1 MSYAQGNEIL
11 ASDLNT
17 FIGSDPTAT
26 ANVLNTVWATG
37 GSAAGYG
44 QTAVPTV
51 AVGDEIYASNWAN
64 LITTTSNA
72 ALHQGSSITSVSVP
86 TVGQQ
91 IAYTSAIP
99 TNLSTIYSN
108 RLNAATQGS
117 TSANTAVFGST
128 WSNSLT
134 FTFTTTF
141 ANGDAARYFFN
152 SGGQLAF
159 TCAHPSGTG
168 FNAVVS
174 QLAANIGTVVMSAPS
189 SGTAT
194 VTGTPYT
201 GITKV
206 GSGGNAPSPYL
217 VNNGYF
223 ALTTANANVFTQTA
237 SGGSY
242 VSYLGT
248 NIKFLVKSN
257 GTQGTNG
264 DAGSVVT
271 VYCIWSEVPT
281 GVALTSGTA
290 TTLTMKPPETTY
302 VANTWGAI
310 SLSGT
315 VSGS

>member
-1 MSYAQGNEIL
+1 MSYAQGGEIQ

-17 FIGSDPTAT
+17 FIGSNPTTT
-26 ANVLNTVWATG
+26 ANTINTIWAIG

-44 QTAVPTV
+44 QTAVSTV
-51 AVGDEIYASNWAN
+51 VAGDEIYASNWGN
-64 LITTTSNA
+64 LITKTSNA

-86 TVGQQ
+86 TAGTE
-91 IAYTSAIP
+91 IAYISAIP

-108 RLNAATQGS
+108 RLNAAAQGS
-117 TSANTAVFGST
+117 TNANTQTYGST

-134 FTFTTTF
+134 FTFTATF

-152 SGGQLAF
+152 SGGQFAM
-159 TCAHPSGTG
+159 TCSHPSGAG
-168 FNAVVS
+168 IDAVVS
-174 QLAANIGTVVMSAPS
+174 QLASNIGTVVMSAPS

-194 VTGTPYT
+194 ISGTPYT

-206 GSGGNAPSPYL
+206 GGGGSTPSPYL

-237 SGGSY
+237 SGS
-242 VSYLGT
+242 SYLGT

-271 VYCIWSEVPT
+271 VYCVWSEVPT
-281 GVALTSGTA
+281 GVALTAGST
-290 TTLTMKPPETTY
+290 TTLTLRPPETTY
-302 VANTWGAI
+302 IANTWGAI
-310 SLSGT
+310 SLSGAVT
-315 VSGS
+315 GS

>member
-1 MSYAQGNEIL
+1 MSYGKGNEIR
-11 ASDLNT
+11 ATDLNA
-17 FIGSDPTAT
+17 FIGSNPTT
-26 ANVLNTVWATG
+26 AANTLNTVWSTG

-51 AVGDEIYASNWAN
+51 SVGGEIYASNWGN
-64 LITTTSNA
+64 LITKTSNA
-72 ALHQGSSITSVSVP
+72 ASHQGSSITSVSVP
-86 TVGQQ
+86 AVGSEVT
-91 IAYTSAIP
+91 YLSAIP
-99 TNLSTIYSN
+99 TNLATIYSN
-108 RLNAATQGS
+108 RLNAASQSS
-117 TSANTAVFGST
+117 TSSVPVTFNSI
-128 WSNSLT
+128 WNNSLT
-134 FTFTTTF
+134 FTFSATF

-159 TCAHPSGTG
+159 TCSHPSGTG
-168 FNAVVS
+168 FNATVS
-174 QLAANIGTVVMSAPS
+174 QLASNIGTVVMSSPT

-194 VTGTPYT
+194 VSGTSYT

-206 GSGGNAPSPYL
+206 GGGGNAPSPYL

-271 VYCIWSEVPT
+271 VYCVWSEVPT
-281 GVALTSGTA
+281 GVALTSGTV

-315 VSGS
+315 VAGS